1 MLKRFCKVL
10 IPCKLKK
17 KNLWVLINF
26 GIAMVGS
33 PLICV
38 LLIYMCVVNLFMGND
53 KSMDYISEIV
63 MN

>member
-1 MLKRFCKVL
+1 MLKRYCIVL

-17 KNLWVLINF
+17 KILWVLINF

-33 PLICV
+33 PLI
-38 LLIYMCVVNLFMGND
+38 CVVNLFMGND

>member
-1 MLKRFCKVL
+1 MLKRFCIVL

-17 KNLWVLINF
+17 KIFMGTYKFWNCHGWKSTYMCVVNL
-26 GIAMVGS
+26 
-33 PLICV
+33 
-38 LLIYMCVVNLFMGND
+38 CVVNLFMGND